1 MSFHI
6 GNKPVG
12 AIKEGEMERNIYSL
26 TLFNMMKKLIR
37 FATMAL
43 LLAVPLSSRATT
55 DTLVVADGTV
65 SHDHMP
71 IYGFYADAAQH
82 NQIIYPAST
91 WPLCRTPPS
100 AACVRATN

>member
-1 MSFHI
+1 
-6 GNKPVG
+6 
-12 AIKEGEMERNIYSL
+12 
-26 TLFNMMKKLIR
+26 MMKKLIR

-65 SHDHMP
+65 THDHMP

-82 NQIIYPAST
+82 NQIIYPASMLT
-91 WPLCRTPPS
+91 EMVGQNITSLKFFVTGG
-100 AACVRATN
+100 